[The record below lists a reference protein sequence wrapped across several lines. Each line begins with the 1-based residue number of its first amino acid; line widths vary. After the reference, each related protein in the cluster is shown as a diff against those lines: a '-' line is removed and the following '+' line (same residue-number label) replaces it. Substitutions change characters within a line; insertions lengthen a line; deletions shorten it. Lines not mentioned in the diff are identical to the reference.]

1 MTVDLD
7 ALVLK
12 PIMGIFGEQMVW
24 ITPDGLQV
32 SCVGVFTE
40 AFSEAKFSAG
50 ESVSTDRPRIGLR
63 SGQFAGRKPAQG
75 DVIRRGG
82 VDYIVSAQNDD
93 SIGHLH
99 LTVMLAQD

>member
-1 MTVDLD
+1 MAVDLD

-24 ITPDGLQV
+24 IAPDGAQTPF
-32 SCVGVFTE
+32 VGVFTE

-63 SGQFAGRKPAQG
+63 SNQFFRGKPSQG
-75 DVIRRGG
+75 DIIMRGDTAY
-82 VDYIVSAQNDD
+82 VVSAQNDD